1 MLFSKAAIFRNIGVG
16 ALCLLGVVACEKDLE
31 DIAVDL
37 TGERPFGVGDSI
49 IEVIAY
55 NVSIDSNRTD
65 NNNTNKLPLYLF
77 GLNRDNDFGRMRSKI
92 VSQVYLPVFTALD
105 WGDNAVVDEV
115 VVELPYYYA
124 RDGEQGAVDPDTG
137 DPILGEDGDTLQV
150 PNFILDSVY
159 GNRDVEFQTR
169 VFELGT
175 FLNTLD
181 PTDPTKPN
189 SYYSNRDFDVRDL
202 LHEGT
207 MRADRNDT
215 VYYVER
221 RFLDGN
227 PSTVDDIDTIKL
239 DPLAPSIK
247 FRLDKQFFQDRF
259 VDHDNPVDFENNDNF
274 TRYFRGL
281 YIDALG
287 IDGALMNLTLNP
299 ANMTI
304 YYSNDEITDE
314 ADGEDLNNNGI
325 TGETDI
331 LIKVKQQAIFPLGG
345 VAAGSYQR
353 DYGGSAI
360 QPYLLNPDS
369 INGEPTLFVQ
379 GAAGSQAVIEL
390 FDEENLEELRNKNW
404 LINEANLIV
413 YLDGDQNEVPNR
425 LLLYKYD
432 YDSFVDDLYD
442 PRFGPDEFGGE
453 LEYDSNGNPERYKF
467 KITSYI
473 TDVLK
478 STEEQKQARLAL
490 RNYVRTDLPDF
501 ALLDTVVPDWNWIPK
516 GVTLHGS
523 RPASNEKRVVL
534 EIFYTNNP

>member
-1 MLFSKAAIFRNIGVG
+1 MSFSKAAIFRNIGAGV
-16 ALCLLGVVACEKDLE
+16 LCLLGIVACERDLE

-37 TGERPFGVGDSI
+37 AGQRPFGVGDSI

-55 NVSIDSNRTD
+55 NVGIDSNRTD

-77 GLNRDNDFGRMRSKI
+77 GMNRDNDFGQIRSKI
-92 VSQVYLPVFTALD
+92 VSQVFLPVFTTLD
-105 WGDNAVVDEV
+105 WGENAVVDEV

-124 RDGEQGAVDPDTG
+124 RDGLQDALDPDTG
-137 DPILGEDGDTLQV
+137 LPILGEDGDTIQV

-159 GNRDVEFQTR
+159 GNREAEFQTR

-181 PTDPTKPN
+181 PNDPTKSN
-189 SYYSNRDFDVRDL
+189 SYYSNRDFDVLDL

-207 MRADRNDT
+207 LRADRNDT

-221 RFLDGN
+221 RLLDGN
-227 PSTVDDIDTIKL
+227 PSTVDDIDTVKL

-247 FRLDKQFFQDRF
+247 FRLDKQFFQERF
-259 VDHDNPVDFENNDNF
+259 INHDNSVDFENNDNF

-287 IDGALMNLTLNP
+287 MDGALMNLTLNP
-299 ANMTI
+299 ASMTI
-304 YYSNDEITDE
+304 FYSNDETVDE
-314 ADGEDLNNNGI
+314 AEGEDLNDNGI
-325 TGETDI
+325 TGETDV
-331 LIKVKQQAIFPLGG
+331 LIKVKQRAVFPFGG

-353 DYGGSAI
+353 DYGGAAA

-369 INGEPTLFVQ
+369 INGEPSLFIQ
-379 GAAGSQAVIEL
+379 GASGSQAVIEI
-390 FDEENLEELRNKNW
+390 FSEESLEELRSKDW
-404 LINEANLIV
+404 LINEANLVV
-413 YLDGDQNEVPNR
+413 YLDGEQDEVPNK

-442 PRFGPDEFGGE
+442 GRFGPDEFGGD
-453 LEYDSNGNPERYKF
+453 LEYDSDGNPERYKF

-473 TDVLK
+473 TEVLK
-478 STEEQKQARLAL
+478 AEEQKQARLAL

-516 GVTLHGS
+516 GVVLHGN
-523 RPASNEKRVVL
+523 RPASNEKRIVL
-534 EIFYTNNP
+534 EIFYSNIP

>member
-1 MLFSKAAIFRNIGVG
+1 MLGI
-16 ALCLLGVVACEKDLE
+16 VACERDLE

-37 TGERPFGVGDSI
+37 AGQRPFGVGDSI
-49 IEVIAY
+49 LEVVAY

-77 GLNRDNDFGRMRSKI
+77 GLNRDNDFGLMRSKI
-92 VSQVYLPVFTALD
+92 VSQVFLPVFTSLD

-124 RDGEQGAVDPDTG
+124 RDGQQAATDPDTG
-137 DPILGEDGDTLQV
+137 LPILDEDGDTIQV

-181 PTDPTKPN
+181 PNDPTKSN
-189 SYYSNRDFDVRDL
+189 SYYSNRDFDVLDL

-221 RFLDGN
+221 RFLDGD
-227 PSTVDDIDTIKL
+227 PTTVDDIDTVKL

-247 FRLDKQFFQDRF
+247 FRLDKQFFQERF
-259 VDHDNPVDFENNDNF
+259 INHDNPVDFENNDNF

-299 ANMTI
+299 ASMTI
-304 YYSNDEITDE
+304 FYSNDEIANE
-314 ADGEDLNNNGI
+314 AEGEDLNNNGI
-325 TGETDI
+325 TGETDV
-331 LIKVKQQAIFPLGG
+331 LIKVKQRAVFPFGG

-353 DYGGSAI
+353 DYGGASI

-369 INGEPTLFVQ
+369 INGEPSLFIQ
-379 GAAGSQAVIEL
+379 GASGSQAVIEL
-390 FDEENLEELRNKNW
+390 FSEENLEELRSKNW

-413 YLDGDQNEVPNR
+413 YLDGDQREIPNR

-432 YDSFVDDLYD
+432 YNSFVDDFYD
-442 PRFGPDEFGGE
+442 PRFGPDEFGGD
-453 LEYDSNGNPERYKF
+453 LEYDSDGNPDRYKF

-473 TDVLK
+473 TEVLK
-478 STEEQKQARLAL
+478 AEEQKQARLAL

-501 ALLDTVVPDWNWIPK
+501 ALLDTVVPDWNWLPK
-516 GVTLHGS
+516 GVVLHGN
-523 RPASNEKRVVL
+523 RPASNEKRIVL
-534 EIFYTNNP
+534 EIFYSNNP

>member
-1 MLFSKAAIFRNIGVG
+1 MSFSKAAIFRNIGAGV
-16 ALCLLGVVACEKDLE
+16 LCLLGIVACERDLE

-37 TGERPFGVGDSI
+37 AGQRPFGVGDSI

-55 NVSIDSNRTD
+55 NVSMDSNRTD

-92 VSQVYLPVFTALD
+92 VSQVFLPVFTSLD

-124 RDGEQGAVDPDTG
+124 RDGEQDAIDPETG
-137 DPILGEDGDTLQV
+137 GPILGENGDTLKV

-181 PTDPTKPN
+181 PNDPTKSN
-189 SYYSNRDFDVRDL
+189 SYYSNRDFEQLDL

-207 MRADRNDT
+207 LRADRNDT

-227 PSTVDDIDTIKL
+227 PSTVDDIDTVKL

-259 VDHDNPVDFENNDNF
+259 IDHDNPVDFENNDNF

-299 ANMTI
+299 ASMTI

-314 ADGEDLNNNGI
+314 ADGEDLNGNGI
-325 TGETDI
+325 TGETDVM
-331 LIKVKQQAIFPLGG
+331 IKVC
-345 VAAGSYQR
+345 
-353 DYGGSAI
+353 
-360 QPYLLNPDS
+360 
-369 INGEPTLFVQ
+369 
-379 GAAGSQAVIEL
+379 
-390 FDEENLEELRNKNW
+390 
-404 LINEANLIV
+404 
-413 YLDGDQNEVPNR
+413 
-425 LLLYKYD
+425 LLYT
-432 YDSFVDDLYD
+432 SPS
-442 PRFGPDEFGGE
+442 PRD
-453 LEYDSNGNPERYKF
+453 
-467 KITSYI
+467 
-473 TDVLK
+473 
-478 STEEQKQARLAL
+478 
-490 RNYVRTDLPDF
+490 
-501 ALLDTVVPDWNWIPK
+501 
-516 GVTLHGS
+516 HG
-523 RPASNEKRVVL
+523 
-534 EIFYTNNP
+534 

>member
-1 MLFSKAAIFRNIGVG
+1 MSFSKAAIFRNIGAGV
-16 ALCLLGVVACEKDLE
+16 LCLLGIVACERDLE

-37 TGERPFGVGDSI
+37 AGQRPFGVGDSI

-92 VSQVYLPVFTALD
+92 VSQVFLPVFTSLD

-124 RDGEQGAVDPDTG
+124 RDGEQDAIDPETG
-137 DPILGEDGDTLQV
+137 GPILGEDGDTLKV

-181 PTDPTKPN
+181 PNDPTKSN
-189 SYYSNRDFDVRDL
+189 SYYSDRDFDQLDL

-207 MRADRNDT
+207 LRADRNDT

-227 PSTVDDIDTIKL
+227 PSTVDDIDTVKL

-259 VDHDNPVDFENNDNF
+259 IDHDNPVDFESNDNF

-299 ANMTI
+299 ATMTI

-314 ADGEDLNNNGI
+314 ADGEDGAVDERLHVRLLVISNNQYADEPM
-325 TGETDI
+325 T
-331 LIKVKQQAIFPLGG
+331 PLGRSTLSG
-345 VAAGSYQR
+345 GCLTLYAPRSVRLLHALPMAFQALYGDLESSRHVHLVRGS
-353 DYGGSAI
+353 G
-360 QPYLLNPDS
+360 
-369 INGEPTLFVQ
+369 FC
-379 GAAGSQAVIEL
+379 IEL
-390 FDEENLEELRNKNW
+390 EQPQNTIAMDGELVECGS
-404 LINEANLIV
+404 LI
-413 YLDGDQNEVPNR
+413 EVR
-425 LLLYKYD
+425 LLH
-432 YDSFVDDLYD
+432 
-442 PRFGPDEFGGE
+442 RA
-453 LEYDSNGNPERYKF
+453 
-467 KITSYI
+467 
-473 TDVLK
+473 LK
-478 STEEQKQARLAL
+478 
-490 RNYVRTDLPDF
+490 
-501 ALLDTVVPDWNWIPK
+501 
-516 GVTLHGS
+516 
-523 RPASNEKRVVL
+523 VVL
-534 EIFYTNNP
+534 PEIED